1 MADTWTLFASGCVF
15 GLSGGFSPGPT
26 TTLIVSQTLRFGVF
40 DGLKVAIAPLLT
52 DAPIII
58 ASVLLVEQLS
68 RFTPVLGV
76 ITLLG
81 ACFLAFLAIESF
93 RTREVE
99 AAESDVEPRS
109 ISKGFMV
116 NLLNPHPYL
125 FWFVI
130 GAPKLLTA
138 SQIGVTPV
146 ILFLVG
152 LYCCLVGAKMLVA
165 ILVGRSRTFL
175 KSRGYLYVNRALG
188 VVLALFAV
196 FFLRDGLR
204 FLGVIA

>member
-81 ACFLAFLAIESF
+81 ACFLAYLAIDSF

-99 AAESDVEPRS
+99 VAESDVEPRS

-116 NLLNPHPYL
+116 NLMEEWMSEANIEL
-125 FWFVI
+125 
-130 GAPKLLTA
+130 KD
-138 SQIGVTPV
+138 Q
-146 ILFLVG
+146 LVQQ
-152 LYCCLVGAKMLVA
+152 LSCVDCHDTDP
-165 ILVGRSRTFL
+165 RR
-175 KSRGYLYVNRALG
+175 
-188 VVLALFAV
+188 
-196 FFLRDGLR
+196 
-204 FLGVIA
+204 